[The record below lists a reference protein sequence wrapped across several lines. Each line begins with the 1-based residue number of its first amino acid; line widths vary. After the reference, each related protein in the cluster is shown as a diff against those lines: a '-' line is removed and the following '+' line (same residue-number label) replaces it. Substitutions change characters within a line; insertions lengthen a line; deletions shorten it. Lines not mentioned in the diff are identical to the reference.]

1 MYYSIAEKFIKHID
15 MPNLRRHSTIRPNIS
30 TMPRSKTEASEQLE
44 LYKKVT
50 KRQRIQQELQLIERR
65 TQELQ
70 QQLAVINNEIVQSEE
85 TIQRLRQ
92 SNPASKQSSTTSL
105 SRTLSAEPVKSQ
117 NHSNPY
123 QTFHLEY

>member
-15 MPNLRRHSTIRPNIS
+15 MVNHRRHSTIRPNIS

-50 KRQRIQQELQLIERR
+50 KRQRIQQELQLIEQR

-70 QQLAVINNEIVQSEE
+70 HQLAVINKEIVQSEE

-92 SNPASKQSSTTSL
+92 STPTSQQHSTTPL
-105 SRTLSAEPVKSQ
+105 SQTRSAEPVKSQ
-117 NHSNPY
+117 NHSNQY